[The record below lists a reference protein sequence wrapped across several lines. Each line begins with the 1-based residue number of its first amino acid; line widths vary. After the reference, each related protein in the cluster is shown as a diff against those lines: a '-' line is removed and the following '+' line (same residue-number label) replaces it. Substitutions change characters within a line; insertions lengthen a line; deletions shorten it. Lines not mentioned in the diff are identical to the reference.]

1 MVLVQLAVLT
11 KEGDKRD
18 LALTVVWLASFGGQ
32 DLQAQPVATGGP
44 GAYLSGIA
52 ALPLRGTPGVP
63 QVADLGEDMGGI
75 TGAHQLFRCPGG
87 LLAHQPGE
95 AAVAQRSAAA
105 AGAGLAMRAQGNRVI
120 SLWHFPP
127 LFGMLCGYFCPR
139 HVLKPWIYG
148 AVKTSHARYLS
159 DSSS

>member
-1 MVLVQLAVLT
+1 MIYIEPAAHYLPKQGDFMVLVQLAVLT

-52 ALPLRGTPGVP
+52 PLSLRGTAGVP
-63 QVADLGEDMGGI
+63 QVTDVGEDMGGI
-75 TGAHQLFRCPGG
+75 TVAHQMFRCPDV

-105 AGAGLAMRAQGNRVI
+105 AGAGLAMGAQGNRVI
-120 SLWHFPP
+120 SLWDFLAP
-127 LFGMLCGYFCPR
+127 FGMLSG
-139 HVLKPWIYG
+139 
-148 AVKTSHARYLS
+148 
-159 DSSS
+159 